1 MCKWNLSVTGV
12 MWILVEVFHVYDGDN
27 SLREKRY
34 RTVSVPKNASFQSI
48 LVSLTK
54 QLLLSDW
61 NFLKTFY

>member
-34 RTVSVPKNASFQSI
+34 RTVSVPKNAFFQSI

-54 QLLLSDW
+54 Q
-61 NFLKTFY
+61 